1 MPLVPDSFFP
11 LEQHITVHHGNETAD
26 VSKDRARL
34 TVLVSCLPGLQADT
48 VIVGRM
54 PLLKYLAK
62 FGKRS
67 KILNN
72 EDIQNIC
79 S

>member
-1 MPLVPDSFFP
+1 MPLVPDSFFL
-11 LEQHITVHHGNETAD
+11 LEQHVTVHHGNETAD
-26 VSKDRARL
+26 VSKDRARFS
-34 TVLVSCLPGLQADT
+34 VLVSCLPGLQADT
-48 VIVGRM
+48 VIVGRK

-72 EDIQNIC
+72 DNIPNIC